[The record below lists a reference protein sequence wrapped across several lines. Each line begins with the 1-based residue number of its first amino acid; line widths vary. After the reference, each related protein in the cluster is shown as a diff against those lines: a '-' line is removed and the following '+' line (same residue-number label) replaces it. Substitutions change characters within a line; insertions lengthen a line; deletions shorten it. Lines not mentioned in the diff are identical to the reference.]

1 MAYIYNNK
9 KGFKVIRTENR
20 LEVLMLGGI
29 GVCDW
34 CNDTSKTGYLVA
46 VLNHW
51 YCDECFQ
58 EWYKRAVFF
67 DEDTL
72 IETKN
77 YNRFLPV
84 YGLKEGDTGPMKE
97 FEDSDGVTYTL
108 DQLIALHEDNDTDK
122 EFILDDDDIIN
133 IETID
138 VGEQVNTQDGWVK
151 RVK

>member
-20 LEVLMLGGI
+20 LEVLMLGGV

-51 YCDECFQ
+51 YCDECFH
-58 EWYKRAVFF
+58 EWYQRAIFY
-67 DEDTL
+67 DEDVS

-77 YNRFLPV
+77 FNYFLSV
-84 YGLKEGDTGPMKE
+84 YGLNESDTGPMKE
-97 FEDSDGVTYTL
+97 FKDSDDVTYTL
-108 DQLIALHEDNDTDK
+108 DQLISLHEAHDTDE
-122 EFILDDDDIIN
+122 EFVLDDDDIKKIKSLDIN
-133 IETID
+133 ER
-138 VGEQVNTQDGWVK
+138 VNTQDGWVERIK
-151 RVK
+151 